1 MICPTCGKELLDG
14 EICENCNPAKE
25 AEIQTEA
32 APQSEAPVGSRMTGF
47 KPALIGAIF
56 AFVGNMTANFVLSFT
71 TTLLAELESMLSSG
85 NYYIADEATLIS
97 SAVVGIM
104 FAIAA
109 IGLSVPAVI
118 LGIKSIITF
127 VREAKRG
134 AVKPIATIIL
144 GAAAV
149 GLSFLTVI
157 FSIATF
163 ATSGALLGLL

>member
-47 KPALIGAIF
+47 KPALIGAIL

-85 NYYIADEATLIS
+85 NYYIADEATLIA

-109 IGLSVPAVI
+109 IGEKTVVIFDAVFV
-118 LGIKSIITF
+118 IIVF
-127 VREAKRG
+127 KRFFH
-134 AVKPIATIIL
+134 
-144 GAAAV
+144 
-149 GLSFLTVI
+149 SFLCKH
-157 FSIATF
+157 
-163 ATSGALLGLL
+163 